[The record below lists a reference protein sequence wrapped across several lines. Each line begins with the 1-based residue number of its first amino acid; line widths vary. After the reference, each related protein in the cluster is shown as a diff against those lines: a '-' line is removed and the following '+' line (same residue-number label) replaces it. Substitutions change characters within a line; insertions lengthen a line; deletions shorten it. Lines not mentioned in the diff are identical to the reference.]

1 MHFQRT
7 QILLLKADK
16 NIDNINVT
24 QEELQVLLLLEKKG
38 KCLYGN
44 IFKELNISHIKVAE
58 TILSLTDKG
67 YIKNAGR
74 PSFYELAI
82 DLI

>member
-7 QILLLKADK
+7 QILLLKANK

-44 IFKELNISHIKVAE
+44 IFKESDMSHTKGAE
-58 TILSLTDKG
+58 IILSLTNKG
-67 YIKNAGR
+67 YI
-74 PSFYELAI
+74 
-82 DLI
+82 